1 MTKEKERESVRIERQ
16 RQREIDRERQREGGR
31 DGLREGGNYI
41 TVTYDQ
47 KQFNNRSS

>member
-1 MTKEKERESVRIERQ
+1 MFTITVDFTFSLKSGEDYGGRML
-16 RQREIDRERQREGGR
+16 QREGGR